1 MLKYHLSRHSGNAKT
16 GKMPVTTSSHATCP
30 KTCPFYSNCYA
41 TSGFHLRMH
50 WNKVTQG
57 LRGNSYAEF
66 LQQIANLPAG
76 ILWRHNQAGDLF
88 KPGTIQGRKML
99 RQLTAANK
107 GKRGYTYTHHKLTK
121 NTVEALKEANS
132 GGFVVN
138 ASTESEAAADKAI
151 ANGLPAVMVV
161 KSSETRTNWQT
172 PDGNKVV
179 VCPAQRR
186 DDMTCSKCKLC
197 QNRKSNLVVAFLAHG
212 TNKKTI
218 DGIIS

>member
-1 MLKYHLSRHSGNAKT
+1 MKFHLTKRSANSKT
-16 GKMPVTTSSHATCP
+16 GNIPVSTSSHQTCP
-30 KTCPFYSNCYA
+30 ETCPFYTNCYA
-41 TSGFHLRMH
+41 TSGYHLRMH
-50 WNKVTQG
+50 WQKVTNG
-57 LRGNSYAEF
+57 ERGQDYCDF
-66 LQQIANLPAG
+66 LDQIMQLPDG
-76 ILWRHNQAGDLF
+76 QLWRHNQAGDLF
-88 KPGTIQGRKML
+88 KPGTIKGRLML
-99 RQLTAANK
+99 QQLTEANS

-121 NTVEALKEANS
+121 PTIEALKEANS

-161 KSSETRTNWQT
+161 KSTETRTNWQT

-218 DGIIS
+218 DDIIS